1 MNPFHNSKQQQQQQ
15 QLVELNNKEN
25 PGRVHPNVVAQTS
38 GFAIPQQQPLKK
50 NNPTTST
57 TLMNPQQQPSV
68 GISRPLSA
76 SSQPQRASKPLPVRS
91 TTSSQN
97 NGSEDEI
104 CYPDQPRNDWTIDDF
119 EIGKPLGTG
128 KFGRVYLARE
138 KKSKYIV
145 ALKLLDKKQLEKE
158 KVAHQLRREIEIQSH
173 LRHKNILR
181 LFGFF
186 HDKDRVYLILE
197 YAPGGEMYNY
207 LQKCRRFSEEQTAKF
222 MYQMA
227 RALKYCASKH
237 VIHRD
242 IKPENLLLDANGEI
256 KIADF
261 GWAVHAPS
269 SRRRTLCGTL
279 DYLPPEMI
287 EKKAHNATVDLW
299 CIGVLCFEFLTGNPP
314 FYANDDKSTMRNI
327 VAVRYTFPEHVSE
340 EAKDLVKKLLV
351 KEPTERI
358 TLDQVLQH
366 AFITKYCGCEQ
377 A

>member
-1 MNPFHNSKQQQQQQ
+1 MMNALHSKQPQQQNT
-15 QLVELNNKEN
+15 ELNKEN
-25 PGRVHPNVVAQTS
+25 PGRVHPNVAAS
-38 GFAIPQQQPLKK
+38 GFAVPQPQHALKK
-50 NNPTTST
+50 NNSSAA
-57 TLMNPQQQPSV
+57 MPSQSV
-68 GISRPLSA
+68 PRPLSA
-76 SSQPQRASKPLPVRS
+76 SSQRSKQLPTRPTTTTTTT
-91 TTSSQN
+91 TTSSS
-97 NGSEDEI
+97 SEDDI

-119 EIGKPLGTG
+119 EIGKPLGNG

-207 LQKCRRFSEEQTAKF
+207 LQKCRRFSEEQTSKF

-299 CIGVLCFEFLTGNPP
+299 CIGVLCYEFLTGNPP

-327 VAVRYTFPEHVSE
+327 VAVRYTFPDYISE

-351 KEPTERI
+351 KEPSERI

-366 AFITKYCGCEQ
+366 PFITKYCGCEQ

>member
-1 MNPFHNSKQQQQQQ
+1 MINPYAKSQSTTTKPSSFLQQQNM
-15 QLVELNNKEN
+15 LNKEN
-25 PGRVHPNVVAQTS
+25 SKTNLNILPES
-38 GFAIPQQQPLKK
+38 GSNNGMLKK
-50 NNPTTST
+50 P
-57 TLMNPQQQPSV
+57 
-68 GISRPLSA
+68 
-76 SSQPQRASKPLPVRS
+76 
-91 TTSSQN
+91 TSSSALPSSSKSQVPTMN
-97 NGSEDEI
+97 QSRSLKQIPTSSTRAVIPDEPI
-104 CYPDQPRNDWTIDDF
+104 IYPEEPKSNWCIEDF
-119 EIGKPLGTG
+119 EIGKPLGNG

-138 KKSKYIV
+138 KKTKLIV

-181 LFGFF
+181 LYGYF

-197 YAPGGEMYNY
+197 FAPGGEMYNY
-207 LQKCRRFSEEQTAKF
+207 LQKCSRFSEEQTSKF

-242 IKPENLLLDANGEI
+242 IKPENLLLDSSGEI

-269 SRRRTLCGTL
+269 SRRKTLCGTL

-287 EKKAHNATVDLW
+287 EKKEHNLTVDLW

-314 FYANDDKSTMRNI
+314 FYAENDKTTMRNI
-327 VAVRYTFPEHVSE
+327 VSVKYEFPDHVSQ
-340 EAKDLVKKLLV
+340 EARDLVKKLLV
-351 KEPTERI
+351 KDPSKRI
-358 TLDQVLQH
+358 TLEQVIEH
-366 AFITKYCGCEQ
+366 PFIKRFNPEL
-377 A
+377 